1 MDLEHYHSYL
11 QVDLGA
17 IERNVARIRR
27 HIGPGRELIPVV
39 KGNAYGLGTAEVA
52 RTLSQRCGVRLM
64 ANANLQES
72 IQIRQANIPTD
83 LMILGGLPPHAIPYA
98 AQYDVQPTVFNRETA
113 ELFSR
118 ACRNLGKL
126 GKIQIKLETGMG
138 RVGVKPGPELDQL
151 LDCVLGLGNL
161 EIAGV
166 FTHYATAYQPGSDY
180 TRRQLALFQQG
191 VEQME
196 ARGIRPPYVH
206 SAATAATVWLPESHC
221 THVRCGSLYL
231 GYSNLQSRE
240 NPLGVEEPATW
251 RAFITNIRRI
261 EPGESVGYQRHFTA
275 QKPTTVAT
283 VDIGYSAGLN
293 RPLALAGG
301 PVLVKGRRTRY
312 LGVCMDQCF
321 VDVTDIDCQLFDQVT
336 LLGRDGDAFLSL
348 FELADFI
355 DQNIHSLLSAVNPN
369 SVLRVYEN

>member
-321 VDVTDIDCQLFDQVT
+321 VDVTDIDCRLFDQVT

-355 DQNIHSLLSAVNPN
+355 DQNIHSLLSARAR
-369 SVLRVYEN
+369 SD